1 MAPRQPGTYFCS
13 FVDDYGRGEAKV
25 TPLPPKLGG
34 SGLLQCQKSGGDTP
48 DKQSG
53 SSPSTVET
61 TGKTQSSA
69 FLGQKA
75 FKGQP
80 YALPLFVV
88 ELKVHLKLY

>member
-1 MAPRQPGTYFCS
+1 M
-13 FVDDYGRGEAKV
+13 VEAKRKSPLFLQSLV
-25 TPLPPKLGG
+25 EAGFFSAKSAVETP
-34 SGLLQCQKSGGDTP
+34 P

>member
-1 MAPRQPGTYFCS
+1 M
-13 FVDDYGRGEAKV
+13 VEAKRKSA
-25 TPLPPKLGG
+25 LF
-34 SGLLQCQKSGGDTP
+34 LQSLVEAGFFSAKSAVEAPP

-69 FLGQKA
+69 LLGQKA